1 MYLSNMSN
9 SVYSV
14 QNNHSIKQKNKNNHK
29 KYYQITPQE
38 SPVFKGGT
46 KVLKQNPLKKVLP
59 VIGAALLSLI
69 TCCNNTKVSEAKDI
83 GGVKVECFE
92 IRKDTQTA
100 IENAIIDTKAKCT
113 NTDFMDNV
121 SVDVAK
127 KFSSLPNDTPFRTYM
142 KGISNSRA
150 LGSSFYSDGKLPKGI
165 VIQEDAHA
173 SGLSFLSN
181 ENSTEMNNSLRFTLM
196 HEFGHHFDKYYGHD
210 HDADF
215 AVAYED
221 LLVRMAE
228 KDSQSVFKSP
238 TERKDM
244 EIFYTYNIQSGLSDK
259 TEFKEAF
266 KKDLE
271 HIAQIKRTG
280 NGTLSRNIK
289 YFTNGI
295 DFSREITDEIVDTKD
310 ALRSEVYAN
319 LFSYGLGE
327 NNGDR
332 EAFLS
337 NFPNCYEVVK
347 ANMKHFIGIK

>member
-127 KFSSLPNDTPFRTYM
+127 K
-142 KGISNSRA
+142 I
-150 LGSSFYSDGKLPKGI
+150 
-165 VIQEDAHA
+165 
-173 SGLSFLSN
+173 
-181 ENSTEMNNSLRFTLM
+181 
-196 HEFGHHFDKYYGHD
+196 
-210 HDADF
+210 
-215 AVAYED
+215 
-221 LLVRMAE
+221 
-228 KDSQSVFKSP
+228 
-238 TERKDM
+238 
-244 EIFYTYNIQSGLSDK
+244 
-259 TEFKEAF
+259 
-266 KKDLE
+266 
-271 HIAQIKRTG
+271 
-280 NGTLSRNIK
+280 
-289 YFTNGI
+289 
-295 DFSREITDEIVDTKD
+295 
-310 ALRSEVYAN
+310 
-319 LFSYGLGE
+319 
-327 NNGDR
+327 
-332 EAFLS
+332 
-337 NFPNCYEVVK
+337 
-347 ANMKHFIGIK
+347 